1 MFSIREQEVDAGRL
15 KLAVGE
21 SKVDDT
27 TSILKS
33 ILNLQML
40 SVFYDFGILQISTAQ
55 IKEKIT
61 YRK

>member
-1 MFSIREQEVDAGRL
+1 MFSIRELEVDAGRL